1 MQFHVVV
8 EQEPR
13 CKLTSVASA
22 VVHLIGA
29 YFIYDISYPTPFNSL
44 LLMIQHHI
52 LGLKDDE
59 PDTTPVV
66 ETVTSLQRMDI

>member
-13 CKLTSVASA
+13 CELTSLASA

-44 LLMIQHHI
+44 QHHV

-66 ETVTSLQRMDI
+66 EIVTSLTRMDI